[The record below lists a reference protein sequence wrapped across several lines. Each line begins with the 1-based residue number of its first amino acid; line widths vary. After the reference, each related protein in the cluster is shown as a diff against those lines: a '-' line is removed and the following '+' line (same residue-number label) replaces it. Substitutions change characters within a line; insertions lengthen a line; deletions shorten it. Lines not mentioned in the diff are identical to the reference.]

1 LFTGEKRLRRR
12 LATNVRLLR
21 ARAGLT
27 LEEAGYRAAMHW
39 RHWQKIEAGEV
50 NATLHTLVRVSAVLE
65 VDPRD
70 LLA

>member
-1 LFTGEKRLRRR
+1 MRQLRD
-12 LATNVRLLR
+12 
-21 ARAGLT
+21 RAGLT
-27 LEEAGYRAAMHW
+27 LEEAGHRAAMHW

-50 NATLHTLVRVSAVLE
+50 NATLRTLARVSDVLQ